1 LDFIRFAATA
11 QGKYQQAINASKS
24 AAESIPKSNYHMG
37 DAQHILAV
45 PYFVLKIFGKWNE
58 ILAEPMPD
66 SEYPYLQGIW
76 HYTRGSAF
84 LGKGRIDSAKAE
96 LNKIKQLIPGAILDE
111 IMIRGDAGKTLLEL
125 AAISLEGEILFEE
138 GDAENAT
145 KIFREA
151 VDMQDQLTYS
161 EPPEWSQ
168 SVRLFLGDALIQAG
182 EYNKAELI
190 FIEDLEEFREYG
202 WGDFG

>member
-1 LDFIRFAATA
+1 
-11 QGKYQQAINASKS
+11 
-24 AAESIPKSNYHMG
+24 
-37 DAQHILAV
+37 
-45 PYFVLKIFGKWNE
+45 
-58 ILAEPMPD
+58 MPD

-111 IMIRGDAGKTLLEL
+111 IMIRGDTGKTLLEL

-182 EYNKAELI
+182 ENNKAELI

-202 WGDFG
+202 WTLFGLWQSLELQNKTDEANDVKIRFEKSWRKADIELRRPRL